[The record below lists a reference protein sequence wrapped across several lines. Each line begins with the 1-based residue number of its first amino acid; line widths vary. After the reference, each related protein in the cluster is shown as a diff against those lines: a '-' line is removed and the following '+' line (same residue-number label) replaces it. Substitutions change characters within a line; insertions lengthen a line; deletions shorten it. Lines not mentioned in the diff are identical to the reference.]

1 MKHLWKH
8 LMCTALCLCLLFS
21 AALAEAVDINL
32 HVMTDYT
39 DADAWTVRSGQ
50 VVGANLYL
58 LVSNLYSG
66 SNDGQVWLERWSAG
80 MNEPETVLEGL
91 RSYRNEST
99 DATTPVVTRLLA
111 DGECLYGFDESSR
124 QVMRLVD
131 GAGSAAVQPLCTL
144 EAVEEEPSEDGIYY
158 GSYVNSMFMQ
168 DGEVVRLAEN
178 YGQGES
184 SLLVERYALDTGKLI
199 AQQGVDSTLR
209 ALCAY
214 KDGKYLA
221 LVQPVP
227 GPEDMEA
234 PMTQIAV
241 YDPATGGTTLVA
253 TLNGSYLNNL
263 TYDRESDTAYYCGDA
278 TIYAVPL
285 ATGESR
291 VSAYLPVNAW
301 SGSDTTFAAISG
313 GMIVYANGDGTYVR
327 RLDAPEMAAG
337 ALTVANE
344 GGTTKHMAVV
354 AEHPE
359 LNVTLASE
367 YPQTMEELT
376 TAMVSGTGS
385 MDVLCLTTSY
395 NPVER
400 LIDKGYAADLS
411 GYPELMAVAGRM
423 DPRFTQSVMRD
434 GKLYALPVA
443 LSTNTLGVNAE
454 AMEKL
459 GLTESDLPATW
470 LEFLDFAAN
479 YYYDYGEENADVALM
494 DLNMRRS
501 LFQMIRDQYVA
512 AQLRDTGS
520 VSFDTPLFRKLM
532 QALEAIDFA
541 ELDPYEVKGDKIW
554 EGNDA
559 NEFYEKQ
566 QLFTRYSEASPRAMD
581 QSGYGRSN
589 QPLIL
594 RLDSETEPVLPVIM
608 TVMIVNPRS
617 TRMDQAAAYL
627 TAYAG
632 HYDAETENIMFF
644 PDQNDPVPNSYYEVQ
659 KQSYEESLR
668 DVDSRIEKADE
679 SEKASLREIREQ
691 IQGYLDELENQRMS
705 VTEEMIQAYREQVAP
720 YLYVTPQT
728 PLTNPESSNELDTLT
743 SQYLDHA
750 IDLDTY
756 IREMDQ
762 RVRMMMLEDM

>member
-479 YYYDYGEENADVALM
+479 YYYDYGEENADVVLM

-532 QALEAIDFA
+532 QALEAIDFT
-541 ELDPYEVKGDKIW
+541 ELDPYEVKGDKVW

-566 QLFTRYSEASPRAMD
+566 QLFTRYSEASPRSMG

-589 QPLIL
+589 QPLVL
-594 RLDSETEPVLPVIM
+594 RLDGETEPVLPVSM

-632 HYDAETENIMFF
+632 HYEAETENIMFF

-679 SEKASLREIREQ
+679 SEKASLRETREQ

-756 IREMDQ
+756 IREMNQ

>member
-253 TLNGSYLNNL
+253 TLNGSYLNNV

-278 TIYAVPL
+278 TIYAVPM

-301 SGSDTTFAAISG
+301 SGSDTTFAALSG

-327 RLDAPEMAAG
+327 RLDAPELAAG

-479 YYYDYGEENADVALM
+479 YYYPRPVCGGAVA
-494 DLNMRRS
+494 
-501 LFQMIRDQYVA
+501 
-512 AQLRDTGS
+512 
-520 VSFDTPLFRKLM
+520 
-532 QALEAIDFA
+532 
-541 ELDPYEVKGDKIW
+541 
-554 EGNDA
+554 
-559 NEFYEKQ
+559 
-566 QLFTRYSEASPRAMD
+566 
-581 QSGYGRSN
+581 GYG
-589 QPLIL
+589 
-594 RLDSETEPVLPVIM
+594 
-608 TVMIVNPRS
+608 
-617 TRMDQAAAYL
+617 
-627 TAYAG
+627 
-632 HYDAETENIMFF
+632 
-644 PDQNDPVPNSYYEVQ
+644 
-659 KQSYEESLR
+659 
-668 DVDSRIEKADE
+668 
-679 SEKASLREIREQ
+679 
-691 IQGYLDELENQRMS
+691 QR
-705 VTEEMIQAYREQVAP
+705 Q
-720 YLYVTPQT
+720 L
-728 PLTNPESSNELDTLT
+728 
-743 SQYLDHA
+743 
-750 IDLDTY
+750 
-756 IREMDQ
+756 
-762 RVRMMMLEDM
+762 

>member
-131 GAGSAAVQPLCTL
+131 GTGSAAVQPLCTL
-144 EAVEEEPSEDGIYY
+144 EAKEEEPSEDGIYY
-158 GSYVNSMFMQ
+158 GSYVNSMFVQ
-168 DGEVVRLAEN
+168 DGEVVRLTEN
-178 YGQGES
+178 YGEGES

-359 LNVTLASE
+359 LNVTLASN

-400 LIDKGYAADLS
+400 LIDKGYAADMS
-411 GYPELMAVAGRM
+411 GYPELMAVVGRM

-443 LSTNTLGVNAE
+443 LSTNTLGVNADV
-454 AMEKL
+454 MEKL
-459 GLTESDLPATW
+459 GLTESDLPTTW

-479 YYYDYGEENADVALM
+479 YYYDYGEENADVVLM

-532 QALEAIDFA
+532 QALEAIDFT
-541 ELDPYEVKGDKIW
+541 ELDPYEVKGDKVW

-566 QLFTRYSEASPRAMD
+566 QLFTRYSEASPRSMG

-589 QPLIL
+589 QPLVL
-594 RLDSETEPVLPVIM
+594 RLDAETEPVLPVSM

-679 SEKASLREIREQ
+679 SEKASLRETREQ

>member
-66 SNDGQVWLERWSAG
+66 SNDGQVRLERWSAG

-144 EAVEEEPSEDGIYY
+144 EAVEQKPSEDGIYY
-158 GSYVNSMFMQ
+158 DSYVNSMFMQ

-234 PMTQIAV
+234 PMTQMAV
-241 YDPATGGTTLVA
+241 YDPATGGTTPVA

-301 SGSDTTFAAISG
+301 SGSDTTFAALSG

-327 RLDAPEMAAG
+327 RLDAPELAAG

-385 MDVLCLTTSY
+385 MDVLCLTTSN

-400 LIDKGYAADLS
+400 LIAKGYAADMS

-443 LSTNTLGVNAE
+443 LSTNTLGVNADV
-454 AMEKL
+454 MEKL
-459 GLTESDLPATW
+459 GLTESDLPTTW

-479 YYYDYGEENADVALM
+479 YYYDYGEENADVVLM

-532 QALEAIDFA
+532 QALEAIDFT
-541 ELDPYEVKGDKIW
+541 ELDPYEVKGDKVW

-566 QLFTRYSEASPRAMD
+566 QLFTRYSEASPRSMG

-589 QPLIL
+589 QPLVL
-594 RLDSETEPVLPVIM
+594 RLDGETEPVLPVSM

-679 SEKASLREIREQ
+679 SEKASLRETREQ

-728 PLTNPESSNELDTLT
+728 PLTNPESSNELETLT